1 MKKVSKGFL
10 FALCIMMAAAFFV
23 ASPVTAANAATK
35 LKAATNA
42 EFEPYEFLKD
52 GKFAGFDIDLMG
64 EIAKKIGAEVTYQN
78 MEFDGV
84 IGSVQSGT
92 CDLAISG
99 LTITPKRAETVAF
112 SIPYINAAQFL
123 IVRTDEKTIT
133 GKTKAE
139 LDKQL
144 EGKKIGVVTG
154 FTGQKYVE
162 GDASLKY
169 AKIKNA
175 KPAVFDNVSL
185 AVAALRNKSI
195 DVIVMDDIVAQ
206 KVSAAP
212 ANSKAI
218 KAVEVPLTVE
228 KYAIAISKKNPELK
242 AKIDKALKALLDDGT
257 VKKLLAK
264 WEIR

>member
-1 MKKVSKGFL
+1 MKKLVRFL
-10 FALCIMMAAAFFV
+10 VPMICLAVALVAAPMAADA
-23 ASPVTAANAATK
+23 ASVK
-35 LKAATNA
+35 LKVATNA
-42 EFEPYEFLKD
+42 EFEPYEFIKD
-52 GKFAGFDIDLMG
+52 GKFVGFDIDLMS

-84 IGSVQSGT
+84 VGAVLSGT

-112 SIPYINAAQFL
+112 SVPYINAAQFL
-123 IVRTDEKTIT
+123 IVRTDEKAIN
-133 GKTKAE
+133 GSTKAK

-175 KPAVFDNVSL
+175 KSAVFDNVSL

-195 DVIVMDDIVAQ
+195 DVIVMDDVVAQ
-206 KVSAAP
+206 KVCAVSS
-212 ANSKAI
+212 NKGAI
-218 KAVEVPLTVE
+218 KAIEVPLTVE
-228 KYAIAISKKNPELK
+228 KYAVAINKNNTDLK
-242 AKIDKALKALLDDGT
+242 NKVDGAMKALIADGT

>member
-1 MKKVSKGFL
+1 MKRLVRFL
-10 FALCIMMAAAFFV
+10 VPVFCLVLAAALV
-23 ASPVTAANAATK
+23 AAPMTAAASTK
-35 LKAATNA
+35 LKVATNA
-42 EFEPYEFLKD
+42 EFEPYEFIKD
-52 GKFAGFDIDLMG
+52 GKFVGFDIDLMA

-84 IGSVQSGT
+84 VGAVLSGT

-112 SIPYINAAQFL
+112 SVPYINAAQFL
-123 IVRTDEKTIT
+123 IVRTDEKVIN
-133 GKTKAE
+133 GNTKAK

-175 KPAVFDNVSL
+175 KPVVFDNVSL

-195 DVIVMDDIVAQ
+195 NVIVMDDVVAQ
-206 KVSAAP
+206 KVCSVDS
-212 ANSKAI
+212 NKNAI
-218 KAVEVPLTVE
+218 KAIEVPLTVE
-228 KYAIAISKKNPELK
+228 KYAIAINKKNTELK
-242 AKIDKALKALLDDGT
+242 GKVDAAMKALIADGT

>member
-1 MKKVSKGFL
+1 M
-10 FALCIMMAAAFFV
+10 
-23 ASPVTAANAATK
+23 
-35 LKAATNA
+35 
-42 EFEPYEFLKD
+42 
-52 GKFAGFDIDLMG
+52 
-64 EIAKKIGAEVTYQN
+64 
-78 MEFDGV
+78 
-84 IGSVQSGT
+84 
-92 CDLAISG
+92 
-99 LTITPKRAETVAF
+99 
-112 SIPYINAAQFL
+112 
-123 IVRTDEKTIT
+123 RTDEKTIT
-133 GKTKAE
+133 GKTKAA